1 MGRRT
6 HRIEINYNILLTMH
20 SNMGKNIFLIIL
32 FCITVTSSFGQLVF
46 DTTIINDTVNSDLES
61 YRFTFRFINKSNK
74 PIKIV
79 EIKKTCACTIAEN
92 DKLLYKENEVGCI
105 KGEFYI
111 EDRKGLQ
118 IKDITV
124 YTDDTS
130 QSQIKLRLKIKILA
144 DYEISPRLI
153 YWDKDGE
160 CTAKEATLNINNPN
174 WDLKDIKYDKSKF
187 MVETSKDDGKHTIK
201 VTPLSTNISLRDLIK
216 VELKNKD
223 NAIKFL
229 VVHVLI
235 K

>member
-1 MGRRT
+1 MGRCTRS
-6 HRIEINYNILLTMH
+6 IEINYKTLLIMH

-32 FCITVTSSFGQLVF
+32 FCITVTSSFGQLLF

-61 YRFTFRFINKSNK
+61 YKFTFRFINKSNK
-74 PIKIV
+74 PIKIL

-92 DKLLYKENEVGCI
+92 DKLLYRENEVGYI

-118 IKDITV
+118 TKEITV
-124 YTDDTS
+124 YTDDAS

-153 YWDKDGE
+153 YWDKDVE
-160 CTAKEATLNINNPN
+160 CTAKEAMLNINNPN

-187 MVETSKDDGKHTIK
+187 IVEKSKDDSKHIIK

-223 NAIKFL
+223 DEIKFL
-229 VVHVLI
+229 VLHVLI

>member
-1 MGRRT
+1 MKMFLPILAT
-6 HRIEINYNILLTMH
+6 MLLFNNITYSAL
-20 SNMGKNIFLIIL
+20 IFNS
-32 FCITVTSSFGQLVF
+32 TVIKDNVWHG
-46 DTTIINDTVNSDLES
+46 LES
-61 YRFTFRFINKSNK
+61 YKFNFKFKNIGKNSIRILSVTTS
-74 PIKIV
+74 
-79 EIKKTCACTIAEN
+79 CACTIARLEK
-92 DKLLYKENEVGCI
+92 DKYDPEEY
-105 KGEFYI
+105 GEINGTFNI
-111 EDRKGLQ
+111 GGRRGFQEQ
-118 IKDITV
+118 EITV
-124 YTDDTS
+124 HTDDVS

-160 CTAKEATLNINNPN
+160 CAAKEATLNINNPN